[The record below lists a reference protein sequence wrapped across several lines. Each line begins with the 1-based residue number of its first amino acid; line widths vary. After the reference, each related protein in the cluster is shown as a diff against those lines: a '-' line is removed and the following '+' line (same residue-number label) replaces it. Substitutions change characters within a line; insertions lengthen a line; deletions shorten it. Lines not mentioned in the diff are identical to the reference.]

1 MTKIKTK
8 TAVRKIGPIELREV
22 QASGLTTLRADCLR
36 EANRWP
42 PSGDVH
48 KTLSDA
54 QLMFDFMTGKEEAKT
69 S

>member
-1 MTKIKTK
+1 MAKIKTVK
-8 TAVRKIGPIELREV
+8 VRQTQNKQRMPPG
-22 QASGLTTLRADCLR
+22 GMTTLRADCLR